1 MSEAVPISVLLAERL
16 RREEERATSTSHYQA
31 RFTELAARCRVFFH
45 PKQRAAFCS
54 NALRVAILST
64 RRAGKTNGGTH
75 ETMARCLELPNQRW
89 VYCHETK
96 DEARKLAWRSDARDG
111 WRDIVEQLGLR
122 IARTVLEFNRDRS
135 TDVLISEDDL
145 SIDFRNGSQL
155 IVFAADKDSAAD
167 KFRGGE
173 KNGIWVDEA
182 QGFGPLTYFVND
194 VAAKTLAK
202 PMGLPPGVLWVS
214 GSPHRSLSG
223 EFYEITRDP
232 VKQGPRRKGWEV
244 HEFSVVDNPYFGATR
259 EERWASTAGVE
270 LILNGWPANDPPAQF
285 IREWGTPDGKVM
297 WTTED
302 TLHVFC
308 VHQKPPDEFGP
319 VCVNADGKYDHKQAL
334 MSLPASL
341 PNEHG
346 GQEPLNWYFA
356 WGLDFGYEDP
366 FAYVIW
372 AFSSQVADIFEMA
385 SWKKEHL
392 PADDIEDIVLGIWE
406 AAGSGLVSIRGDS
419 GGSMAKNTIVG
430 WQEKLK
436 IPIEPADKH
445 GKDTWEDLFNGELWG
460 ARVHFR
466 RGSVLLQEL
475 RELQYKVKA
484 GKREIWKN
492 RVANG
497 VMHGDHCI
505 DAGCRYSYRDL
516 VSRRTEFGPMVPLT
530 EAQIDKKREDDLL
543 RNLDAGLP
551 GHEDNHHNQDGW

>member
-1 MSEAVPISVLLAERL
+1 MSEALPISVLLAEKL
-16 RREEERATSTSHYQA
+16 RRDEERATSTSHYQA
-31 RFTELAARCRVFFH
+31 RFIELAAQCRAEFH
-45 PKQRAAFCS
+45 PKQRAAFRSMAPRLAVFC
-54 NALRVAILST
+54 T
-64 RRAGKTNGGTH
+64 RRAGKTRGGCR
-75 ETMARCLELPNQRW
+75 ETMARVLELSQQRW

-96 DEARKLAWRSDARDG
+96 DEARKLAWRSDTRDG
-111 WRDIVEQLGLR
+111 WRDLIEQMGLAV
-122 IARTVLEFNRDRS
+122 ARSITEFNRDRD
-135 TDVLISEDDL
+135 TDVLISEDDM

-155 IVFAADKDSAAD
+155 IIFAADKDDAAD

-182 QGFGPLTYFVND
+182 QGFGPMTYFVND

-202 PMGLPPGVLWVS
+202 PKGKPPGVMWVS

-223 EFYEITRDP
+223 EFFEITRDP
-232 VKQGPRRKGWEV
+232 AKHGPRRKGWEV
-244 HEFSVVDNPYFGATR
+244 HEFSVVDNVYFGATPQD
-259 EERWASTAGVE
+259 RWDATAGLE
-270 LILNGWPANDPPAQF
+270 LVLNGWDPMDPPAQF

-308 VHQKPPDEFGP
+308 VHQKQPAEYGP
-319 VCVNADGKYDHKQAL
+319 VCVDEDGAYDHKAAVKD
-334 MSLPASL
+334 LPGMVEN
-341 PNEHG
+341 PHG
-346 GQEPLNWYFA
+346 GLEAINWYYA

-372 AFSSQVADIFEMA
+372 AFSPQIADMFEMA

-392 PADDIEDIVLGIWE
+392 PSDAIEDIVLGIWNTI
-406 AAGSGLVSIRGDS
+406 GQGLVSIRGDS

-430 WQEKLK
+430 WQDKLK

-445 GKDTWEDLFNGELWG
+445 GKDTWEDLFNGELW
-460 ARVHFR
+460 ARRVHFR
-466 RGSVLLQEL
+466 KDSVLLMEL

-497 VMHGDHCI
+497 VVHGDHCI

-516 VSRRTEFGPMVPLT
+516 VSRRTEFGPVVPKT
-530 EAQIDKKREDDLL
+530 EAELDKEREQRLL
-543 RNLDAGLP
+543 KSLDVGLP
-551 GHEDNHHNQDGW
+551 GHEDDNQNGW

>member
-1 MSEAVPISVLLAERL
+1 MSASVPISLLLAEKL
-16 RREEERATSTSHYQA
+16 RREEERATSTGHYQA
-31 RFTELAARCRVFFH
+31 RFTELAARCRVLFH
-45 PKQRAAFCS
+45 PKQRAAFCGH
-54 NALRVAILST
+54 APRVAILST

-75 ETMARCLELPNQRW
+75 ETTARCLELPNQRW
-89 VYCHETK
+89 VYCHETR

-111 WRDIVEQLGLR
+111 WRDIVEQLGLVV
-122 IARTVLEFNRDRS
+122 ARSILEFNRDRA

-155 IVFAADKDSAAD
+155 IIFAADKDSAAD

-182 QGFGPLTYFVND
+182 QGFGPLTYFCAD

-202 PMGLPPGVLWVS
+202 PKGTPPGVLWLS

-232 VKQGPRRKGWEV
+232 IKQGPRKPGWEV

-259 EERWASTAGVE
+259 EERWAATAGHE
-270 LILNGWPANDPPAQF
+270 LVINGWPANDPPAQF
-285 IREWGTPDGKVM
+285 IREWGTPDGRVM

-308 VHQKPPDEFGP
+308 VHQKQPAEFGP
-319 VCVNADGKYDHKQAL
+319 VCVDEDGAYDHGKA
-334 MSLPASL
+334 MTHLPPSVQTSPTAA
-341 PNEHG
+341 
-346 GQEPLNWYFA
+346 EPINWYFA

-366 FAYVIW
+366 FAYVLW
-372 AFSSQVADIFEMA
+372 AFSPQIADIFEMA
-385 SWKKEHL
+385 SWKKAHL
-392 PADDIEDIVLGIWE
+392 PSDAIEDIVLGIWNSV
-406 AAGSGLVSIRGDS
+406 GSGLVSIRGDS

-445 GKDTWEDLFNGELWG
+445 GKDTWEDLFNGELW
-460 ARVHFR
+460 ASRVHFR
-466 RGSVLLQEL
+466 KNSAMLCEL

-516 VSRRTEFGPMVPLT
+516 VSRRTEFLPRVPMTDAEMAKAEERRMLT
-530 EAQIDKKREDDLL
+530 G
-543 RNLDAGLP
+543 LDAGP
-551 GHEDNHHNQDGW
+551 ASYDNHEKDGW

>member
-1 MSEAVPISVLLAERL
+1 MTASAPLALLLAEKM
-16 RREEERATSTSHYQA
+16 RREEERATSTGHYQA
-31 RFTELAARCRVFFH
+31 RFTEMAARCRVFFH
-45 PKQRAAFCS
+45 PKQRAAFCGK
-54 NALRVAILST
+54 ALRVAILST

-111 WRDIVEQLGLR
+111 WRDMVEQLGLVV
-122 IARTVLEFNRDRS
+122 ARTVLEFNRDRD

-155 IVFAADKDSAAD
+155 VIFAADKDSAAD

-182 QGFGPLTYFVND
+182 QGFAPLTYFVND

-202 PMGLPPGVLWVS
+202 PKGMPPGVLWVS

-232 VKQGPRRKGWEV
+232 IKQGPRRVGWEV
-244 HEFSVVDNPYFGATR
+244 HEFSVVDNPYFGATK
-259 EERWASTAGVE
+259 EERWAATAGVE
-270 LILNGWPANDPPAQF
+270 LALNGWPANDPPSQF
-285 IREWGTPDGKVM
+285 LREWGTPDGKVM

-308 VHQKPPDEFGP
+308 VHQKPPAEFGP
-319 VCVNADGKYDHKQAL
+319 VCVDVDGKYDHGKAL
-334 MSLPASL
+334 THLPPSVATS
-341 PNEHG
+341 PTTV
-346 GQEPLNWYFA
+346 EPINWYFA
-356 WGLDFGYEDP
+356 LGMDFGYEDP

-372 AFSSQVADIFEMA
+372 AFSPQIADIFEMA

-392 PADDIEDIVLGIWE
+392 PSDVIEDIVLGIWE
-406 AAGSGLVSIRGDS
+406 QTASGLVSIRADS

-436 IPIEPADKH
+436 IPMEPADKQ
-445 GKDTWEDLFNGELWG
+445 GKDTWEDLFNGELW
-460 ARVHFR
+460 ASRVHFR
-466 RGSVLLQEL
+466 NDSALLCEL
-475 RELQYKVKA
+475 RELQYKVKQ

-516 VSRRTEFGPMVPLT
+516 VSRRTEFLPRVPMT
-530 EAQIDKKREDDLL
+530 EAEMAKAEERRLL
-543 RNLDAGLP
+543 TGLDAGP
-551 GHEDNHHNQDGW
+551 ASYDNHEHGW